1 MSDIITGKPNDLV
14 LFLMTADRDKVYD
27 LTEHKDVK
35 PRSLSANNYFHA
47 LTTKIA
53 DSLRISKTEVHNMM
67 IARYGQ
73 VEYWDDKPVYFI
85 LPDKIDANRLEG
97 VHLKATS
104 KTKLLDNGDLNRVY
118 IVMRGSHTYNTKEMS
133 ILIDGVISEA
143 EQLGIDTVTTTE
155 KDKMLERWAK
165 EYEKHN
171 TGRQ

>member
-1 MSDIITGKPNDLV
+1 METFTGKAIDIITY
-14 LFLMTADRDKVYD
+14 LMGADKEALYD
-27 LTEHKDVK
+27 LSEHKEVK

-47 LTTKIA
+47 LITKIA
-53 DSLRISKTEVHNMM
+53 DSLRISKTEVHNLM

-73 VEYWDDKPVYFI
+73 PDYIDDQIIYFI

-104 KTKLLDNGDLNRVY
+104 KTKVLDNGDLNRVY
-118 IVMRGSHTYNTKEMS
+118 IVMRGSHTYNSREMA

-143 EQLGIDTVTTTE
+143 EQLGIDTITTTE